1 VQRTWRCIAL
11 TRVNV
16 SKEKKERLAKT
27 MAELEDRWGSSAVR
41 RLGQTLRSSV
51 PHVPT
56 GFPALDNA
64 LAIGGLPS
72 GRITEIVG
80 SPTSGVVTLAL
91 TLVARAQLLSGS
103 AIYIDL
109 GQNFDPQFATH
120 CGLDLSN
127 LVLIRPKD
135 AFQALSILHDF
146 ISGGVDGAL
155 VFDADLAH
163 FGEPQH
169 AKALATTL
177 DRIIS
182 PLSQSTC
189 TLLFLTS
196 LSTTRRDES
205 GSVKNGHPNG
215 SIIPHHSAVRLQVRR
230 EKWLYKDGDISGYK
244 AQVNVAK
251 NKLGPAGK
259 QVNLTIQFSER
270 NSFEAVTTSCVE
282 IVPARTASAGASI
295 YGGSS

>member
-1 VQRTWRCIAL
+1 
-11 TRVNV
+11 
-16 SKEKKERLAKT
+16 
-27 MAELEDRWGSSAVR
+27 
-41 RLGQTLRSSV
+41 
-51 PHVPT
+51 
-56 GFPALDNA
+56 LDNA

-91 TLVARAQLLSGS
+91 TLAARAQELSGS
-103 AIYIDL
+103 AIYVDL
-109 GQNFDPQFATH
+109 GHNFDPQFATH
-120 CGLDLSN
+120 CGLDLNN
-127 LVLIRPKD
+127 LVLVRPKD

-146 ISGGVDGAL
+146 VAGGAIGAL

-163 FGEPQH
+163 FGEPQQ

-189 TLLFLTS
+189 LLLFLTS
-196 LSTTRRDES
+196 LDAAGQDERAPAQ
-205 GSVKNGHPNG
+205 NGYPSG

-244 AQVNVAK
+244 AQVVVAK

-259 QVNLTIQFSER
+259 QVSLTIRFSGR
-270 NSFEAVTTSCVE
+270 SSFEAVTTTCVE
-282 IVPARTASAGASI
+282 NIPARAAGTGAPI

>member
-1 VQRTWRCIAL
+1 M
-11 TRVNV
+11 
-16 SKEKKERLAKT
+16 SSDKKQKLAET
-27 MAELEDRWGSSAVR
+27 MAELQDRWGSSAVR
-41 RLGQTLRSSV
+41 RLGQIQRGSV

-56 GFPALDNA
+56 GFPALDKA

-109 GQNFDPQFATH
+109 GQNFDPQFAAH

-135 AFQALSILHDF
+135 TFQALSILHDF
-146 ISGGVDGAL
+146 VSGGVDGVL
-155 VFDADLAH
+155 VFDADLAR
-163 FGEPQH
+163 FGEPQQ

-189 TLLFLTS
+189 LLLFLTS
-196 LSTTRRDES
+196 LSTTGQDES
-205 GSVKNGHPNG
+205 GFVKNGHPNG
-215 SIIPHHSAVRLQVRR
+215 SIIPHHSAVRLKVRR
-230 EKWLYKDGDISGYK
+230 EKWVYKDGDIAGYK
-244 AQVNVAK
+244 VQVNVTK
-251 NKLGPAGK
+251 NKLGPAGN
-259 QVNLTIQFSER
+259 QVNLTIQFIER
-270 NSFEAVTTSCVE
+270 SSFEAVTTTCVE
-282 IVPARTASAGASI
+282 IVPARTASAGALS